1 MAATTIVLVDDHP
14 LVLDGLEQ
22 LLSSGP
28 DFKVVAR
35 CSTAAEGLRAAQAF
49 NPDVVVLDLSLPDQS
64 GLTVLRT
71 LQSTPGSAVVVL
83 TASHDEEE
91 LLAAVRLGARGVV
104 LKAMA
109 PRVLEDCIRTVHAG
123 GVWLRVEGVD
133 LAERLARRQGIEA
146 ELAGLLTPRELEIL
160 GLAAAGLDN
169 DTIAARLEISVG
181 TTKIHL
187 HHVYDKLQLKGRRD
201 LQQYLDDRNY

>member
-1 MAATTIVLVDDHP
+1 MPTTIVLVDDHP
-14 LVLDGLEQ
+14 IVLDGLEQ
-22 LLSSGP
+22 LLSSGAE
-28 DFKVVAR
+28 FQVIAR
-35 CSTAAEGLRAAQAF
+35 CGTAAEGLSAAQSLD
-49 NPDVVVLDLSLPDQS
+49 PDVVVLDLSLPDQN
-64 GLTVLRT
+64 GLSVLRT
-71 LQSTPGSAVVVL
+71 LQSAPRPAVVVL

-123 GVWLRVEGVD
+123 GQWLRVEGVD
-133 LAERLARRQGIEA
+133 LSERLAHRREVET
-146 ELAGLLTPRELEIL
+146 ELSAFLTPRELEIL

-169 DTIAARLEISVG
+169 DEIADRLAISVG

-187 HHVYDKLQLKGRRD
+187 HHVYDKLKLNGRRE
-201 LQQYLDDRNY
+201 LQQYLTARQY

>member
-1 MAATTIVLVDDHP
+1 MSTTLVLVDDHP

-28 DFKVVAR
+28 EFHVIAR
-35 CSTAAEGLRAAQAF
+35 CTTAAEGLHAVQSLR
-49 NPDVVVLDLSLPDQS
+49 PDVLVLDLSLPDES
-64 GLTVLRT
+64 GLHVLRT
-71 LQSTPGSAVVVL
+71 LDSTRPPAVVVL

-123 GVWLRVEGVD
+123 GLWLRVEGAD
-133 LAERLARRQGIEA
+133 LSERLARRQRVEA
-146 ELAGLLTPRELEIL
+146 ELLAVLTPRELEIL
-160 GLAAAGLDN
+160 QLAAAGLDN
-169 DTIAARLEISVG
+169 DAIAKKLAISVG

-187 HHVYDKLQLKGRRD
+187 HHVYDKLQLSGRRD
-201 LQQYLDDRNY
+201 LQQYLAARQY

>member
-1 MAATTIVLVDDHP
+1 MPTTVVLVDDHP

-22 LLSSGP
+22 LLSSGAE
-28 DFKVVAR
+28 FQVIAR
-35 CSTAAEGLRAAQAF
+35 CTTAAEGLRAAQSLD
-49 NPDVVVLDLSLPDQS
+49 PDVVVLDLSLPDQN
-64 GLTVLRT
+64 GLSVLRT
-71 LQSTPGSAVVVL
+71 LQSAPRPAVVVL

-123 GVWLRVEGVD
+123 GQWLRVEGVD
-133 LAERLARRQGIEA
+133 LSERLAHRQQIEA
-146 ELAGLLTPRELEIL
+146 ELSALLTPRELEIL

-169 DTIAARLEISVG
+169 DKIADRLAISVG

-187 HHVYDKLQLKGRRD
+187 HHVYDKLKLNGRRD
-201 LQQYLDDRNY
+201 LQQYLAARRY

>member
-1 MAATTIVLVDDHP
+1 MSTTVVLVDDHP

-22 LLSSGP
+22 LLSATP
-28 DFKVVAR
+28 EFKVIAR
-35 CSTAAEGLRAAQAF
+35 CTTAADGLKAAKTLG
-49 NPDVVVLDLSLPDQS
+49 PDVVVLDLTLPDDS
-64 GLTVLRT
+64 GLNVLRA
-71 LQSTPGSAVVVL
+71 LDAKSRPAVVVL

-123 GVWLRVEGVD
+123 GQWLRVEGVD
-133 LAERLARRQGIEA
+133 LSERLARRQRIET
-146 ELAGLLTPRELEIL
+146 ELAELLTPREVEIL
-160 GLAAAGLDN
+160 ILAAAGLDN
-169 DTIAARLEISVG
+169 DQIAARLAISVG

-187 HHVYDKLQLKGRRD
+187 HHVYDKLKLNGRRD
-201 LQQYLDDRNY
+201 LQEYLAARQY

>member
-1 MAATTIVLVDDHP
+1 MPTTIVLVDDHP
-14 LVLDGLEQ
+14 IVLDGLEQ
-22 LLSSGP
+22 LLSSSP
-28 DFKVVAR
+28 EFQVIAR
-35 CSTAAEGLRAAQAF
+35 CATAAEGLSAAQSL
-49 NPDVVVLDLSLPDQS
+49 NPDVVVLDLSLPDQN
-64 GLTVLRT
+64 GLSVLRT
-71 LQSTPGSAVVVL
+71 LQSAPRPAVVVL

-123 GVWLRVEGVD
+123 GRWLRVEGVD
-133 LAERLARRQGIEA
+133 LSERLAHRQEVEA
-146 ELAGLLTPRELEIL
+146 ELSAFLTPRELEIL

-169 DTIAARLEISVG
+169 DEIAGRLAISVG

-187 HHVYDKLQLKGRRD
+187 HHVYDKLKLNGRRE
-201 LQQYLDDRNY
+201 LQQFLTARQY